1 MGQLWYLNVHASP
14 PYRWQR
20 CQALLYPHALLLSWL
35 APGGGRGIV
44 ALDLLNCTSVQSAP
58 SPMHPIAHDDVG
70 TIAARQQSNDPNGLP
85 LMEML
90 VPFHMMYADGVER
103 LAAESILE
111 RQKWVNRIWCV
122 SFTSRVL
129 IIEFYNYSGRLL
141 IGQLLFPIRCLLPGR
156 PRPLSALLK
165 VTPATRAMVLVQPFS
180 YRLLVP
186 SLTSLISNR
195 RLASPVGPLSSRLII
210 VVPSTTPSS
219 RIRSM
224 FTQVIGVSLLQAEIV
239 P

>member
-1 MGQLWYLNVHASP
+1 MGLLWYLNVHASP

-44 ALDLLNCTSVQSAP
+44 TLDLLNCTSVLSAP
-58 SPMHPIAHDDVG
+58 SPMHPLAHDDVG

-111 RQKWVNRIWCV
+111 RQKW
-122 SFTSRVL
+122 
-129 IIEFYNYSGRLL
+129 
-141 IGQLLFPIRCLLPGR
+141 
-156 PRPLSALLK
+156 
-165 VTPATRAMVLVQPFS
+165 
-180 YRLLVP
+180 
-186 SLTSLISNR
+186 
-195 RLASPVGPLSSRLII
+195 
-210 VVPSTTPSS
+210 
-219 RIRSM
+219 
-224 FTQVIGVSLLQAEIV
+224 
-239 P
+239 